1 MANTAMPNAAMRGA
15 AQSQT
20 QATLVDARKIVQQRA
35 AERGAKWFYW
45 IAALSVINS
54 VIMLNGSNTH
64 FVVGL
69 GVTEMF
75 DVAGRSLHGA
85 GQSMALVMSLGIAGL
100 FGIFGYFAS
109 KMQQWSFLIG
119 MVLYGLD
126 AVLLLSFRDMPSA
139 GFHGL
144 ALYFLFRGYAASR
157 NYTSI
162 RPANAPIG

>member
-15 AQSQT
+15 AQAQT
-20 QATLVDARKIVQQRA
+20 QAALVDARKNAQQRA
-35 AERGAKWFYW
+35 AQRGAKWFYW
-45 IAALSVINS
+45 IAGLSVVNS
-54 VIMLNGSNTH
+54 LIMLNGSNTH

-85 GQSMALVMSLGIAGL
+85 GQSMALVMSVAIAGI

-109 KMQQWSFLIG
+109 KMQQWSFVIG

-126 AVLLLSFRDMPSA
+126 AALLLSFRDIPSA
-139 GFHGL
+139 GFHAL
-144 ALYFLFRGYAASR
+144 ALYFLFRGYAAAR
-157 NYTSI
+157 IGTSI
-162 RPANAPIG
+162 KPANAPLG